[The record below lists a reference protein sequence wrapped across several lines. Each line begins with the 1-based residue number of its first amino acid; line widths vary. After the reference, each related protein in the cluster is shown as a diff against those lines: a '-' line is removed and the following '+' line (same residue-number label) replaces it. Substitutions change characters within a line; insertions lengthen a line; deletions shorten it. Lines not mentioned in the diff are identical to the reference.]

1 LLTLQRASS
10 PSHAGPVVSITGP
23 RPWLLY
29 PLAARAS
36 YFQTARHPRHRPT
49 RPDPDL
55 ARLGPRPTRP
65 RLSPTPTPTDLGLTR
80 PDFWRP
86 QTSRPRSLTHCH
98 TTRAAL
104 HPTPTQGPRP
114 EDPTSLTPDHGARQT
129 NIGAG
134 IRGGVLSRN
143 LHLPIYNRRSSK
155 RFVGRIYLSR

>member
-36 YFQTARHPRHRPT
+36 YFQTARHPRH
-49 RPDPDL
+49 
-55 ARLGPRPTRP
+55 GPTRP